1 MDPARTIHLAA
12 PSRNPLLCK
21 HRHPGRAGVQHKLY
35 RSVYERAR
43 NSTSLITYSIIT
55 NYCMYWS
62 RLVSFFNLLL
72 QHAMCHRLPTKN
84 TRHLQQSTNNLLKQH
99 SNVCCMATAGKTTNL
114 PYARIICFPTSATT
128 HTIPLRR
135 NTVDIFEAH
144 DLHVSFVHLYHYSH
158 LSVKSLSRM
167 SQSHETTLWES

>member
-62 RLVSFFNLLL
+62 RLVSFFNLL
-72 QHAMCHRLPTKN
+72 QHAMWHRLLTKN
-84 TRHLQQSTNNLLKQH
+84 TRHLQQTIYLNNIRTYV
-99 SNVCCMATAGKTTNL
+99 STNL
-114 PYARIICFPTSATT
+114 PYAQIICFPTSATT
-128 HTIPLRR
+128 HTMSLNNIR
-135 NTVDIFEAH
+135 TY
-144 DLHVSFVHLYHYSH
+144 VSWPQPGKQPIY
-158 LSVKSLSRM
+158 RM
-167 SQSHETTLWES
+167 HE